1 MKKIVLLLLILLP
14 ISSFAQ
20 DCAKFKTGTFRLK
33 SEDGN
38 FVPNYSIERKKNIQ
52 IEKIGENYVKTKV
65 KWIDDCTYKLI
76 HITSDILDL
85 EKGTV
90 TTCKILQTFE
100 NGYHGIGT
108 SSFTEEAVPFTM
120 YKID

>member
-14 ISSFAQ
+14 ISSFA
-20 DCAKFKTGTFRLK
+20 
-33 SEDGN
+33 
-38 FVPNYSIERKKNIQ
+38 
-52 IEKIGENYVKTKV
+52 ENYVKTKV